1 MKILTG
7 ESRRNVGTSEEVVSY
22 LVLARKYRPQNFDE
36 VIGQEH
42 ITRSLKNAILN
53 QRIAHSYLF
62 TGSRGIGKTS
72 TARILA
78 KALNCIKGPLPN
90 PCQECVLCRE
100 ITQGISMDV
109 LEIDGA
115 SNRRIDEIRNLRE
128 NVKFAPSK
136 ARFKIYIID
145 EVHML
150 TPEAFNALL
159 KTLEEPPLHIKF
171 IFATT
176 QPEKIPLTILSRCQR
191 FDFRRIT
198 DRELVGQ
205 LKKISQQEKIDIEQN
220 ALFAIARFAQGS
232 MRDGESVLDQLIS
245 FCEGKIIAK
254 EVISLLGIVSEECLF
269 NFGQAIIEKDV
280 EKGLTIINALL
291 KEGKDLE
298 QFVKGLTQYFRN
310 LIMAKEDLPNLI
322 ELSKEE
328 EKRIIEQSSAFSLP
342 ELFYAFSL
350 LTHTQQIMRGSLDKR
365 ICLEFLFLKMA
376 KRQSFVSIEEIL
388 EKIKT
393 LETSSEPAVSTPAC
407 AEASVGRL
415 NPQPEGEDC
424 PLGELKEIWS
434 ECLAAVQG
442 ERMSLATFL
451 QQGEIISVQGNKIEI
466 GFSPDFSFYCQNLQ
480 RRENKKIIEKLISE
494 KLNKEVKIIF
504 TLLVPA
510 CAREGARVLEK
521 VKDKVS
527 DKENSP
533 SLPSSVKK
541 AMEIFEGRICPTP
554 RH

>member
-1 MKILTG
+1 M
-7 ESRRNVGTSEEVVSY
+7 SY

-42 ITRSLKNAILN
+42 ITRSLKNAILSK
-53 QRIAHSYLF
+53 RIAHSYLF
-62 TGSRGIGKTS
+62 TGSRGTGKTS

-78 KALNCIKGPLPN
+78 KALNCVNGPTPT
-90 PCQECVLCRE
+90 PCQKCLLCRE

-128 NVKFAPSK
+128 NVQFAPSK

-159 KTLEEPPLHIKF
+159 KTLEEPPPHIKF

-176 QPEKIPLTILSRCQR
+176 QPEKIPSTILSRCQR

-205 LKKISQQEKIDIEQN
+205 LEKISQLEKIDIEQN

-232 MRDGESVLDQLIS
+232 MRDAESTLDQLIS
-245 FCEGKIIAK
+245 FCKEKITEK
-254 EVISLLGIVSEECLF
+254 EVISLLGTVGQEALF

-280 EKGLTIINALL
+280 QKGLTLINTLL

-298 QFVKGLTQYFRN
+298 QFVNGLIQYFRN
-310 LIMAKEDLPNLI
+310 LMMAKQRITNLI

-328 EKRIIEQSSAFSLP
+328 EKRMVEQSNAFSLS
-342 ELFYAFSL
+342 ELFYTFSL
-350 LTHTQQIMRGSLDKR
+350 LTYTQQIMRGSLDKR
-365 ICLEFLFLKMA
+365 ICLEFLFLKLA
-376 KRQSFVSIEEIL
+376 KRQSFLSIEEIL

-393 LETSSEPAVSTPAC
+393 LQTSSDPQPPPQTANRPPSRAGEADKPQPAT
-407 AEASVGRL
+407 R
-415 NPQPEGEDC
+415 NPQPATRSPQPKGEDC

-434 ECLAAVQG
+434 ECLAAVQR

-466 GFSPDFSFYCQNLQ
+466 GFLPDFSFYCQNLQ
-480 RRENKKIIEKLISE
+480 RRENKKIIEKIISQR
-494 KLNKEVKIIF
+494 LNKEIKIAFI
-504 TLLVPA
+504 L
-510 CAREGARVLEK
+510 LEK
-521 VKDKVS
+521 AKDKIS

-541 AMEIFEGRICPTP
+541 AIEIFEGRMV
-554 RH
+554 